1 MSDPRDSFELEER
14 SDGERTVV
22 ALRGELDLATAGVVQ
37 ERLNALRG
45 DRRPVVLDLDGL
57 TFIDSTGIR
66 LVLESVRHREEEDW
80 DFTVTRGS
88 PVVRRLF
95 ATTSIAGR
103 LPYAEGR

>member
-22 ALRGELDLATAGVVQ
+22 
-37 ERLNALRG
+37 ALRG